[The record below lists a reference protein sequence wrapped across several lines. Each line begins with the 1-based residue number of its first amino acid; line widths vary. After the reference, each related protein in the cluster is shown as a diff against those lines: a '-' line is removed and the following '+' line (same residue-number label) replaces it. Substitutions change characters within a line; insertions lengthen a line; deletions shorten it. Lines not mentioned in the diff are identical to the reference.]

1 LTRECYRNRKWYAID
16 LSGKKEKAVNNQT
29 TEHKKQVA
37 GSDVNSFSAVS
48 ESSFQELVIDIFSS
62 FACASS
68 EDCEA
73 AINSSLKKM
82 AEYVGADR
90 AFICAYDF
98 ERQISINTHEWCA
111 PDVEPQISNSQAV
124 PVDSVMEYGQCHLK
138 GEICQV
144 EDVSVLTPGAYKD
157 FLTSQ
162 QIKSFCTVPMMSGT
176 ECRGFVGFDSVKQR
190 KVYSE
195 NEITLLKSFAQAVTN
210 FLQRQKDET
219 DLRLSEERHRGVAED
234 APAMICEYLHDGTRT
249 FVNQDYS
256 DYHGTPRDQLIG
268 TSFLECLSPE
278 YRDKVRSIYLSL
290 TPEQPLNV
298 DTNSFIHH
306 GELKWHEWRT
316 RGFFDQKGQAVR
328 FQAVGIDITETKNIQ
343 EQIKKQSALIK
354 GLLDSIP
361 EQVFY
366 KDKEGVFLGCNERF
380 AENYG
385 LTKQDIIGSTDYDHL
400 SKKKADESYRAD
412 QDVIENQRLHK
423 KKAWSIDPAG
433 QKKLYKTVKAPLFTE
448 QGDVIGIV
456 GVTRDITEQ
465 WMLED
470 SLLKA
475 KESAEAANVA
485 KSQFLA
491 NMSHELRTPLHR
503 MRSSLVLMK
512 EAESKQELTEYIHIA
527 EESTQILQHKIDQVL
542 DFSLI
547 ESSDVILANMPFK
560 MKNLLEEVKNQIQP
574 YMTHEQVRFTMVMD
588 EHIPP
593 DLIGDTTRLKQVLNN
608 LISNAAKF
616 TPHGEIELR
625 VNRLEQQDTDR
636 TVTLMWQVK
645 DSGIGIPEKNL
656 AEIFNSFTQVDS
668 TDNRK
673 YGGTGLGLAICK
685 RIVSLMGGSIWAE
698 SKEDVGSS
706 FYFTSMLELPEP
718 SHLERMGILPE
729 QSPFHLLAVD
739 DDSFGL
745 FLIEKIAARNGW
757 LLTTATNGREAVEAC
772 KKNHFDVILMDVQ
785 MPVMNGYEATAAIRQ
800 LDNTAQIP
808 IIAITA
814 RALEGDRVIC
824 LAAGMNDYLSK
835 PFTVEMLTE
844 KIERWRKNGNTA

>member
-1 LTRECYRNRKWYAID
+1 M
-16 LSGKKEKAVNNQT
+16 NNQK
-29 TEHKKQVA
+29 TEHKKQVT
-37 GSDVNSFSAVS
+37 GSGVNSFSVFS
-48 ESSFQELVIDIFSS
+48 ESSFQELVIGIFSS
-62 FACASS
+62 FACATS

-111 PDVEPQISNSQAV
+111 PDVEPQIRNSQAV
-124 PVDSVMEYGQCHLK
+124 PVNTLMEYGQCHLK

-144 EDVSVLTPGAYKD
+144 EDVSLLTPGAYKD

-176 ECRGFVGFDSVKQR
+176 ECRGFVGFDSVRQR

-210 FLQRQKDET
+210 FLQRQNAET
-219 DLRLSEERHRGVAED
+219 DLRHSEERHRCVAED
-234 APAMICEYLHDGTRT
+234 APAMICEYLPDGTRT

-306 GELKWHEWRT
+306 GELKWQEWRT
-316 RGFFDQKGQAVR
+316 RGFFDQNGQAVR
-328 FQAVGIDITETKNIQ
+328 FQAVGMDITETKNNQ
-343 EQIKKQSALIK
+343 DQIKKQSALIK

-361 EQVFY
+361 EKVFY
-366 KDKEGVFLGCNERF
+366 KDREGVFLGCNERF
-380 AENYG
+380 ADNYG
-385 LTKQDIIGSTDYDHL
+385 LTKQEIIGRTDYDLL
-400 SKKKADESYRAD
+400 STIKAEESYRTD
-412 QDVIENQRLHK
+412 QDVIDNQRLHEK
-423 KKAWSIDPAG
+423 KEWFADPAG
-433 QKKLYKTVKAPLFTE
+433 QKKLYKTVKVPLFTE

-456 GVTRDITEQ
+456 GVARDITTQ

-475 KESAEAANVA
+475 KEAAEAANAA

-503 MRSSLVLMK
+503 MKSSLVLMK
-512 EAESKQELTEYIHIA
+512 EAESKQELIEYIHIA

-547 ESSDVILANMPFK
+547 ESSDVILENMPFK
-560 MKNLLEEVKNQIQP
+560 MNNLLEEVKYQIQP

-588 EHIPP
+588 KRIPP
-593 DLIGDTTRLKQVLNN
+593 ELIGDTTRLKQVLNN

-616 TPHGEIELR
+616 TPNGEIELR
-625 VNRLEQQDTDR
+625 VNRLVQQDTAR

-645 DSGIGIPEKNL
+645 DTGIGIPEKNL

-698 SKEDVGSS
+698 SKEDAGST

-718 SHLERMGILPE
+718 SYPEKMEIRPE

-745 FLIEKIAARNGW
+745 FLIEKIATRNGW

-772 KKNHFDVILMDVQ
+772 KKNHFDLILMDVQ

-800 LDNTAQIP
+800 LENTAQIP

-835 PFTVEMLTE
+835 PFSVEMLTE
-844 KIERWRKNGNTA
+844 MIERWRQNGNTA